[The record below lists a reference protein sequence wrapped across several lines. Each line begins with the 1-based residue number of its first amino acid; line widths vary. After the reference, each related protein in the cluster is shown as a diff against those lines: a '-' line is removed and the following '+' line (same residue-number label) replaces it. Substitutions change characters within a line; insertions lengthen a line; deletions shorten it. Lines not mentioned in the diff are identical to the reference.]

1 MRPTTKFLWRY
12 VAVAVLTAA
21 VLDAVYAKPATP
33 IAPPIQQNLMQ
44 ADAKAVARELLTAHQ
59 YKCFALLIGKE
70 SAWNPKAQNPTSS
83 AAGVG
88 QLLSGTYKNL
98 GMKHSSEAVPQMVA
112 SLAYIGRKYGS
123 GGPCAAWAHWKV
135 KKWY

>member
-1 MRPTTKFLWRY
+1 MRPTTKFLWQY
-12 VAVAVLTAA
+12 VAVAVLSAA

-33 IAPPIQQNLMQ
+33 VAPPTQQNLMQ
-44 ADAKAVARELLTAHQ
+44 ADAKAVARELLTAQQ
-59 YKCFALLIGKE
+59 YKCFAQLIGKE

-123 GGPCAAWAHWKV
+123 GGPCAAWTHWKA

>member
-12 VAVAVLTAA
+12 VAVAVLSAA
-21 VLDAVYAKPATP
+21 ALDAVYAKPATP
-33 IAPPIQQNLMQ
+33 MVAVQPQSLMK
-44 ADAKAVARELLTAHQ
+44 ADAKAVARELLTKQQ
-59 YKCFALLIGKE
+59 YKCFAQLIGKE

-98 GMKHSSEAVPQMVA
+98 GMKHSNEAVPQMVA

-123 GGPCAAWAHWKV
+123 GGPCAAWAHWKL

>member
-12 VAVAVLTAA
+12 VAVAVISAA
-21 VLDAVYAKPATP
+21 VLDAVYARPATP
-33 IAPPIQQNLMQ
+33 VVAVQQPSLMK
-44 ADAKAVARELLTAHQ
+44 ADAKAVAQELLTKHQ
-59 YKCFALLIGKE
+59 YKCFVQLIGKE

-98 GMKHSSEAVPQMVA
+98 GMKHSNEAVPQMVA

-123 GGPCAAWAHWKV
+123 GGPCAAWTHWKA